1 VRGLVTLLALLA
13 VAVGGPAVAAAPVR
27 GHSERLAARARR
39 GDRDARRLLVEEH
52 LPLVR
57 SIALR
62 YRDLGLPVEDL
73 VQEGS
78 IGLLQAID
86 SFDPG
91 CGASFST
98 YAFWR
103 VRGAITHALTER
115 GRLLRIPRPVIQR
128 RRAVSE
134 AQRRLAAAGRTPSV
148 SELAVATGLSRE
160 EVEEALAA
168 PLEVGS
174 LDALEP
180 SAAAALVDPAAD
192 PESATIA
199 AQRAHA
205 VVRAVGRLG
214 RRSRE
219 VVSRHFGIGQQP
231 ETLQRIAADLAL
243 SPSRTRAL
251 KDDALRELAVA
262 LEHELPSA
270 RP

>member
-1 VRGLVTLLALLA
+1 VRGLVTLFAL
-13 VAVGGPAVAAAPVR
+13 VAVIGAAPAVASVPVR
-27 GHSERLAARARR
+27 GHSERLAARARS

-86 SFDPG
+86 DFDPG
-91 CGASFST
+91 CDATFST

-134 AQRRLAAAGRTPSV
+134 AQRRLASGGRAPTT
-148 SELAVATGLSRE
+148 SELAQATGLSLAA
-160 EVEEALAA
+160 VEEALAA
-168 PLEVGS
+168 PFDVGS
-174 LDALEP
+174 LDALDGSSALALADP
-180 SAAAALVDPAAD
+180 SAD
-192 PESATIA
+192 PEGEALA
-199 AQRAHA
+199 AQRARV

-251 KDDALRELAVA
+251 KDDALRELAAV
-262 LEHELPSA
+262 LERELPQT
-270 RP
+270 